1 MKACA
6 EDDSWEAAI
15 GRMLTD
21 SRALLL
27 CMTGLDVLVLGVGVS
42 VHVSAD
48 GGGAEL
54 GCMHSRRNAKNK
66 KMRKRTSRVAK
77 NAWECLKNDLSIKFG
92 TVSDSTIIMAR
103 PGGEF

>member
-48 GGGAEL
+48 GGGAKL
-54 GCMHSRRNAKNK
+54 GCMLSRRNGKNQELMNSRLARGQERMYMLK
-66 KMRKRTSRVAK
+66 KRLEYQVWDRQ
-77 NAWECLKNDLSIKFG
+77 
-92 TVSDSTIIMAR
+92 
-103 PGGEF
+103 

>member
-66 KMRKRTSRVAK
+66 S
-77 NAWECLKNDLSIKFG
+77 
-92 TVSDSTIIMAR
+92 
-103 PGGEF
+103 

>member
-1 MKACA
+1 MKACSQ
-6 EDDSWEAAI
+6 DDSWEAAI

-54 GCMHSRRNAKNK
+54 GCMHVLVICYLVETPR
-66 KMRKRTSRVAK
+66 
-77 NAWECLKNDLSIKFG
+77 IK
-92 TVSDSTIIMAR
+92 SW
-103 PGGEF
+103 

>member
-27 CMTGLDVLVLGVGVS
+27 CMIGLDVLVIGVRVS

-48 GGGAEL
+48 GGGAKL
-54 GCMHSRRNAKNK
+54 GCMHSRRNGKNK
-66 KMRKRTSRVAK
+66 KLVNSRLARGQERMDMLKKRLGCA
-77 NAWECLKNDLSIKFG
+77 
-92 TVSDSTIIMAR
+92 
-103 PGGEF
+103 

>member
-1 MKACA
+1 MKACSQ
-6 EDDSWEAAI
+6 DDSWEAAI

-54 GCMHSRRNAKNK
+54 GCMHSRRNAKNPKLMNSRLARGQERMDVLK
-66 KMRKRTSRVAK
+66 KRLGCA
-77 NAWECLKNDLSIKFG
+77 
-92 TVSDSTIIMAR
+92 
-103 PGGEF
+103 

>member
-54 GCMHSRRNAKNK
+54 GCMHSRRNAKNQKLMNSRLARGQERMGMLK
-66 KMRKRTSRVAK
+66 KRLEYQVWDRQ
-77 NAWECLKNDLSIKFG
+77 
-92 TVSDSTIIMAR
+92 
-103 PGGEF
+103 